1 MVDETHETGPIPP
14 GDYMLTP
21 VSIMNN
27 WMVKFKITE
36 GEYKGRILFGV
47 IRQLF
52 PRGIRA
58 TISIDTAHNDT
69 VKNHLRIHHAKE

>member
-1 MVDETHETGPIPP
+1 MSEEHETGPIPP
-14 GDYMLTP
+14 GDYTITP
-21 VSIMNN
+21 ISIMSN
-27 WMVKFKITE
+27 WMVQFKITE
-36 GEYKGRILFGV
+36 GEYKGRTIFAG
-47 IRQLF
+47 IQQLF